1 MKFIKILENII
12 NNKSI
17 AFFPGKFKPP
27 HLEHL
32 YTIEQA
38 CKSAD
43 NLIIF
48 ISRKRYDNWSAT
60 LSKQI
65 LEELLHDKD
74 YKNKIQIKIAQEK
87 TPIDDFRNYLK
98 NNLLPNK
105 VYLVKGAK
113 ETAEDTRFDRTPI
126 QNALQSGANKDKN
139 IIIED
144 LIVKPQKENPISSTH
159 IRNGSYNTIEEMFEY
174 YKYIPSN
181 KLIELYKQGFLK

>member
-12 NNKSI
+12 DNKSI

-32 YTIEQA
+32 HTIEQA
-38 CKSAD
+38 CQTAD
-43 NLIIF
+43 KLIIF
-48 ISRKRYDNWSAT
+48 ISKKTYDNWSAI

-74 YKNKIQIKIAQEK
+74 YRNKIQIKIAEER

-105 VYLVKGAK
+105 IYLVKGAK

-126 QNALQSGANKDKN
+126 ESALQSGENKDKN

-144 LIVKPQKENPISSTH
+144 LIIKPKKENPISSTD
-159 IRNGSYNTIEEMFEY
+159 IRNGTYDTIEKMFKY
-174 YKYIPSN
+174 YNYEPSE
-181 KLIELYKQGFLK
+181 KLKELYKQGF

>member
-1 MKFIKILENII
+1 MKFIRILENII
-12 NNKSI
+12 SNESI
-17 AFFPGKFKPP
+17 ALFPGKFKPP

-38 CKSAD
+38 CKSTD
-43 NLIIF
+43 KLIIF
-48 ISRKRYDNWSAT
+48 ISRKRYDNWSAA

-74 YKNKIQIKIAQEK
+74 YKNKIQIKIAEEK

-113 ETAEDTRFDRTPI
+113 ETAEDTRFDRMPI
-126 QNALQSGANKDKN
+126 QNALQSGKNKDKN

-144 LIVKPQKENPISSTH
+144 LIVKPQKENPISSTD
-159 IRNGSYNTIEEMFEY
+159 IRNGSYYTIQKMFEDY
-174 YKYIPSN
+174 NYEPSD
-181 KLIELYKQGFLK
+181 KLIELYKQGF